1 MMFTTKVL
9 ENKEITAS
17 LYYLKLQVPDK
28 FNAMPGQFVML
39 KINDSFDPILRRPF
53 SISGFSKNR
62 IEILYKVIGKGTK
75 LISHKKVGDEV
86 NIIGPLGNNFNIDNS
101 KIPVLIAGGYGV
113 APLLFLAK
121 NIRKYSKNKKIVFL
135 FGAKSKKD
143 IMLRKEFK
151 KYAIT
156 LNVATEIGGTGYKGL
171 ITDLLKYLLD
181 NKTLLPEK
189 IKIYACGPEKMIK
202 EISKIASQ
210 TNISCEVSLEALMGC
225 GIGVCLTCVCATKF
239 GLYKHICIDGPI
251 FDSTI
256 IKL

>member
-101 KIPVLIAGGYGV
+101 KIPVLIAGDM
-113 APLLFLAK
+113 A
-121 NIRKYSKNKKIVFL
+121 
-135 FGAKSKKD
+135 
-143 IMLRKEFK
+143 
-151 KYAIT
+151 
-156 LNVATEIGGTGYKGL
+156 
-171 ITDLLKYLLD
+171 
-181 NKTLLPEK
+181 
-189 IKIYACGPEKMIK
+189 
-202 EISKIASQ
+202 
-210 TNISCEVSLEALMGC
+210 
-225 GIGVCLTCVCATKF
+225 
-239 GLYKHICIDGPI
+239 
-251 FDSTI
+251 
-256 IKL
+256 